1 MPKQVRHD
9 EGFMNEKIRDLK
21 IRLMLEAEK
30 ELTENLTEVQRYQY
44 YLGRMQFLHYVS
56 GKENLLEAD
65 CSGSVCLALLLATGC
80 SIRVTADALYRKFF
94 TRKNPEATD
103 IKAVFFISN
112 YDRKIENR
120 LYHEGECA
128 HVAGVAGTDVVLNC
142 VEPYAV
148 LRSISDMRPVYNA
161 MDYAVVVRG
170 LDRKALQKASDERSD
185 LFGAD
190 YEFLEFE
197 KAISEDKG

>member
-1 MPKQVRHD
+1 MDNHNLR
-9 EGFMNEKIRDLK
+9 M
-21 IRLMLEAEK
+21 RLMLEAEK
-30 ELTENLTEVQRYQY
+30 EIVEGLTEAERYRY
-44 YLGRMQFLHYVS
+44 FLGRMQFLKYES
-56 GKENLLEAD
+56 GKENLTSFD
-65 CSGSVCLALLLATGC
+65 CSGSVCLALLLSTGC
-80 SIRVTADALYRKFF
+80 AIRVTADSLYRKYF
-94 TRKNPEATD
+94 TKKNPDKND
-103 IKAVFFISN
+103 IQAAFFITL
-112 YDRKIENR
+112 YDRKLGSRVYKEN
-120 LYHEGECA
+120 EVC
-128 HVAGVAGTDVVLNC
+128 HVAGICGKDVVLNC

-161 MDYAVVVRG
+161 MDYTVVVRG

>member
-1 MPKQVRHD
+1 
-9 EGFMNEKIRDLK
+9 MNENIRDLK
-21 IRLMLEAEK
+21 MRLMLEAEK
-30 ELTENLTEVQRYQY
+30 ELTEDLSEVQRYQY
-44 YLGRMQFLHYVS
+44 YLGRMQFLHYSS

-65 CSGSVCLALLLATGC
+65 CSGTVCLALLLATGC
-80 SIRVTADALYRKFF
+80 GIRVTADALYRKFF
-94 TRKNPEATD
+94 TKKNPEASD
-103 IKAVFFISN
+103 IKAAFFITN
-112 YDRKIENR
+112 YDRKLGSR
-120 LYHEGECA
+120 LYKEGECA

-161 MDYAVVVRG
+161 MDYTVVIRG

-190 YEFLEFE
+190 YEFQEIQAALT
-197 KAISEDKG
+197 GGRG

>member
-1 MPKQVRHD
+1 
-9 EGFMNEKIRDLK
+9 MNQKIRDLK

-30 ELTENLTEVQRYQY
+30 ELTEDLTEVQRYQY

-56 GKENLLEAD
+56 GKENLLKAD

-80 SIRVTADALYRKFF
+80 GIRVTADTLYKKFF
-94 TRKNPEATD
+94 TKKNPDKSE
-103 IKAVFFISN
+103 IQAVFFITN
-112 YDRKIENR
+112 YDRKLGNR

-128 HVAGVAGTDVVLNC
+128 HVAGLAGTDVVLNC

-148 LRSISDMRPVYNA
+148 LRSLSDMRPVYNA
-161 MDYAVVVRG
+161 MDYMVVIRG
-170 LDRKALQKASDERSD
+170 LDRRALQKASDERSD

-190 YEFLEFE
+190 YEFQEFAKLLSEE
-197 KAISEDKG
+197 KGA